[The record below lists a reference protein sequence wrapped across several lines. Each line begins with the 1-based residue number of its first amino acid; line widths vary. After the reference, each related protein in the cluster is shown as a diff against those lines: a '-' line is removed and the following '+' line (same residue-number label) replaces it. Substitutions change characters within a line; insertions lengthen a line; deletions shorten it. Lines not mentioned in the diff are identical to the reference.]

1 MGTTSLRSSSIL
13 LPSRPSAR
21 SALATQSRKREL
33 FIRKVIE
40 TKLKLEPFRKE
51 EINHQ
56 LIIRDELS
64 RITERTVLQLYT
76 KIDSVRSRLRLG
88 SFLSSIIRFFMLK
101 FCYQKSYRRPLKA
114 Y

>member
-1 MGTTSLRSSSIL
+1 M
-13 LPSRPSAR
+13 
-21 SALATQSRKREL
+21 
-33 FIRKVIE
+33 
-40 TKLKLEPFRKE
+40 KLKPFQKE

-88 SFLSSIIRFFMLK
+88 SFLMTIIK
-101 FCYQKSYRRPLKA
+101 FRLAAESPMNDP
-114 Y
+114 